1 MYLTYI
7 YFDQFSGYI
16 WHKILDK
23 LRGDTTIL
31 CILSNAKSWVSKNKK
46 KHKKILITNIKISK
60 FQNLEKKGPEVS
72 M

>member
-7 YFDQFSGYI
+7 YSDQPSGYI

-23 LRGDTTIL
+23 LRGDTTTL

-46 KHKKILITNIKISK
+46 KPYKITNIKISK